1 MYRDDDDA
9 RAERAKLLID
19 EIAGLER
26 EKLAAA
32 AADRRLEGA
41 KRELAALQSA
51 PSAPSEPA
59 EPAPQ
64 PPGIVTHIAVFCVAA
79 CATFAGYTLLF

>member
-1 MYRDDDDA
+1 MYRDDDAA
-9 RAERAKLLID
+9 RTERAKLLID

-32 AADRRLEGA
+32 ATDRRLEDA
-41 KRELAALQSA
+41 KRELAALQVTPGA
-51 PSAPSEPA
+51 PA
-59 EPAPQ
+59 EAAPR
-64 PPGIVTHIAVFCVAA
+64 PPGLATHLAVFCVAA

>member
-1 MYRDDDDA
+1 MYRDDDAA

-32 AADRRLEGA
+32 AADRRLEDA
-41 KRELAALQSA
+41 KRELAALHA
-51 PSAPSEPA
+51 GPGAPA
-59 EPAPQ
+59 EPAPK
-64 PPGIVTHIAVFCVAA
+64 PPGAVTHVVVFCVAA

>member
-26 EKLAAA
+26 EKLAHAA
-32 AADRRLEGA
+32 AARRLEDA
-41 KRELAALQSA
+41 KRDLAALQSA
-51 PSAPSEPA
+51 PGAPA
-59 EPAPQ
+59 EPAPR
-64 PPGIVTHIAVFCVAA
+64 PPGLVTHVVVFCVAA
-79 CATFAGYTLLF
+79 CATFAGYTLLS

>member
-1 MYRDDDDA
+1 MYRDDDAA
-9 RAERAKLLID
+9 RTERAKLLID

-32 AADRRLEGA
+32 AADRRLEDA

-51 PSAPSEPA
+51 PGAPA
-59 EPAPQ
+59 EPAPR
-64 PPGIVTHIAVFCVAA
+64 PPGLATHLAGFCVAA